1 LNISAWS
8 IRRPLPAILLFVC
21 LCIGGLVGFRVL
33 GVTDMPE
40 FEVPVV
46 SISAT
51 LPGASPSQLESEVTG
66 KLENSV
72 ASLGSVKSLVSTI
85 SGDTSSTTVEFEL
98 GQDPR
103 DALERVRAAVGRTRA
118 QLPAA
123 LEAPVVAPVTLPNT
137 LLTYAVSSQRMDAQD
152 LSWWVDNQL
161 TRTLSAV
168 PGVGR
173 VERVGGVEREIHID
187 LDAVRLRALKITAAQ
202 VSQQLRALLARDP
215 AGKLRSADGGDL
227 PVLLADRA
235 TSLQQIAA
243 LQLPLGDG
251 HTVTL
256 GELGKVKDTIAPQ
269 RQIALFNG
277 KEVIAV
283 RVYRAPGRDE
293 VSTAAGVRAAMA
305 AVSDANPQLRIA
317 LLNDHARPIRQVL
330 DNVMRA
336 LYEGC
341 LLAVVVV
348 WLFLRDWRATAVAAL
363 ALPLSI
369 LPTFAAMALL
379 GFTLNQLTLLALV
392 LVIGVLVD
400 DAIVEVE
407 NITRHLQSGKA
418 PREAATDASGEI
430 GIAVIA
436 TSLTL
441 VAVFLPTAFMGGY
454 IGKYFKEFGWT
465 VALSV
470 LASLLV
476 ARLLTPML
484 AAYMLRRA
492 PHPRTWHEQAAPR
505 LQGALLRR
513 YLRGVEACLTRPRI
527 TLLAGAAF
535 CFGSMLLLGALP
547 KSFIPAD
554 DRSRIVLDMTTAP
567 GSGLDTE
574 RNAAEAARRAASG
587 VREIVSSYATI
598 GAAGAGDAA
607 AEPHAATLS
616 FVLQP
621 LDQRQRSQAQIEAD
635 LRQRLASVPGTRF
648 SSAAEESGKTASL
661 VLSSDDPAL
670 LERTARE
677 VEQQMRGLPH
687 LGSVSSSAS
696 ALRPELIVKP
706 DEARAAALGV
716 TEQALEEALRVSLEG
731 DYLANLPSLQLPARQ
746 VPIRVQV
753 AALDSSG
760 ASSGTDWPDLF
771 GQLLVPG
778 RNGNVPLANV
788 AELTSG
794 SEPVRIDR
802 QDRRRSVTLNAEIG
816 NRPLGDVVAA
826 IDRLP
831 AVRHLPV
838 GVQRA
843 ASGDAR
849 SLADLFGSF
858 AYAMSFGILSIYL
871 MLVLLFGGFMVPV
884 TILVALPLSL
894 GGAAAALLCMRL
906 DLSLASLIGI
916 LMLMG
921 ISTKNSI
928 LLVEYVV
935 AARRAGQMSRAE
947 AIRDACRKRVRP
959 IVMTTFAMLAGML
972 PLALESRGDGF
983 RTAMAV
989 TVAGGLIT
997 STLLSLFLVP
1007 AAYVAFDDLQH
1018 WLRGRFAAAAR
1029 ARLPLAP
1036 GAARKSRRTHLESR

>member
-1 LNISAWS
+1 MNISAWS
-8 IRRPLPAILLFVC
+8 IRRPLPAILFFAC
-21 LCIGGLVGFRVL
+21 LCIGGVVSFRLL

-46 SISAT
+46 SIDAT

-123 LEAPVVAPVTLPNT
+123 LETPVVAPVTLPNT
-137 LLTYAVSSQRMDAQD
+137 LLTYAVSSPGMDARD

-161 TRTLSAV
+161 TKTLSAV

-187 LDAVRLRALKITAAQ
+187 LDAVHLRALKITATQ
-202 VSQQLRALLARDP
+202 VSQQLRAMLARDP
-215 AGKLRSADGGDL
+215 AGKLRSVDGGEQ

-235 TSLQQIAA
+235 TSLTQIAA
-243 LQLPLGDG
+243 LLLPLGDG
-251 HTVTL
+251 HTVAL
-256 GELGKVKDTIAPQ
+256 GELGKVSDTSAPQ
-269 RQIALFNG
+269 RQIALLNG
-277 KEVIAV
+277 HEVIAV

-305 AVSDANPQLRIA
+305 AASHANPQVRIA
-317 LLNDHARPIRQVL
+317 LLNDHARPIKQVL

-341 LLAVVVV
+341 LLAVLVV

-369 LPTFAAMALL
+369 LPTFLAMSLL

-407 NITRHLQSGKA
+407 NITRHLQTGKS
-418 PREAATDASGEI
+418 PREAAIDAAGEI

-454 IGKYFKEFGWT
+454 IGKYFREFGWT
-465 VALSV
+465 VALAV

-484 AAYMLRRA
+484 AAQMLRRA
-492 PHPRTWHEQAAPR
+492 PRHSTRRAQPA
-505 LQGALLRR
+505 QGTQQALLRR
-513 YLRGVEACLTRPRI
+513 YLRGVEVCLARPRV

-535 CFGSMLLLGALP
+535 CCGSMVLLGALP
-547 KSFIPAD
+547 KSFIPSD

-567 GSGLDTE
+567 GSGLDTA
-574 RNAAEAARRAASG
+574 RNAAEAARRTASG
-587 VREIVSSYATI
+587 VPEITSSYATI
-598 GAAGAGDAA
+598 GTGAAGAGSAGG
-607 AEPHAATLS
+607 EPHAATLS

-621 LDQRQRSQAQIEAD
+621 LAERQRSQAQIEAD
-635 LRQRLASVPGTRF
+635 LRRRLVAIPGARF

-677 VEQQMRGLPH
+677 VEQQMRGLRN

-716 TEQALEEALRVSLEG
+716 TDQALEEALRMSLEG
-731 DYLANLPSLQLPARQ
+731 DYLANLPSLHLPARQ
-746 VPIRVQV
+746 IPIRVQV
-753 AALDSSG
+753 AQPGGSSG
-760 ASSGTDWPDLF
+760 DWPGLF

-788 AELTSG
+788 ADLTSG
-794 SEPVRIDR
+794 SEPARIDR

-816 NRPLGDVVAA
+816 NQPLGDVVAA

-831 AVRHLPV
+831 AVRHLPA
-838 GVQRA
+838 GVERA

-858 AYAMSFGILSIYL
+858 AYAMAFGILSIYV

-894 GGAAAALLCMRL
+894 GGAAAALLCMSL

-935 AARRAGQMSRAE
+935 AARRAGQLSRAD
-947 AIRDACRKRVRP
+947 AIRDACRKRARP

-1018 WLRGRFAAAAR
+1018 WLRRRFAAVAR
-1029 ARLPLAP
+1029 TRLPLAP
-1036 GAARKSRRTHLESR
+1036 GAARKTRRTHLESR